1 MDKTLPCKRI
11 KSASCILS
19 SFFRTFFS
27 YYFWLLLGFSL
38 KKRFSINEGKIKF
51 KTFFIGK
58 KYIYPPLWLSVNTAV
73 VKISSRADFEKVLSE
88 YLEWRKQFTD
98 ETGELLERYQ
108 MAPMVASFME
118 EEDAF
123 QAKQR
128 KEIGVPKGPV
138 EVW

>member
-1 MDKTLPCKRI
+1 M
-11 KSASCILS
+11 
-19 SFFRTFFS
+19 
-27 YYFWLLLGFSL
+27 
-38 KKRFSINEGKIKF
+38 
-51 KTFFIGK
+51 
-58 KYIYPPLWLSVNTAV
+58 
-73 VKISSRADFEKVLSE
+73 KISSRTDFEKVVAD

-98 ETGELLERYQ
+98 DDGELLQRYQ

-118 EEDAF
+118 EEKAF

>member
-1 MDKTLPCKRI
+1 
-11 KSASCILS
+11 LS
-19 SFFRTFFS
+19 
-27 YYFWLLLGFSL
+27 
-38 KKRFSINEGKIKF
+38 
-51 KTFFIGK
+51 
-58 KYIYPPLWLSVNTAV
+58 
-73 VKISSRADFEKVLSE
+73 D

-98 ETGELLERYQ
+98 DTGELLERYQ